1 VRVEHAQ
8 PGDRE
13 PVQAGDASVDRAL
26 VGGDDP
32 DVQRGADRAGLPGG
46 GVQQFRPPSVVPGQL
61 DQHGLEPEIV
71 PARADAGSAASA
83 RPSNCA
89 ASRRGSSLPASTS
102 ATSTVAVSAYA
113 ATCGRGRHPIPRDGV
128 GELHHGVLADAAQ
141 LTVEDAVMDE
151 ARSPLW

>member
-102 ATSTVAVSAYA
+102 AASTVAVSAYA
-113 ATCGRGRHPIPRDGV
+113 ATCGRGRHPIHATAWASSTMASWLTPR
-128 GELHHGVLADAAQ
+128 
-141 LTVEDAVMDE
+141 
-151 ARSPLW
+151 S